1 MDRLALLITA
11 VVFYGLGLLNSPE
24 NRRRW
29 RYWMERKARGDQ
41 SRDAADL
48 ARDELRARRTRR
60 AVQL

>member
-1 MDRLALLITA
+1 MDRLALLVTFA
-11 VVFYGLGLLNSPE
+11 AGWALGACNSPE

-48 ARDELRARRTRR
+48 ARRELRARR
-60 AVQL
+60 AVQS